1 MRRLQFYLYE
11 KILIE
16 SFQFTFFT
24 LLISFFTKMRYDYYK
39 RGKLGKLDFRKIISV
54 HSSVDVRISGSVHN
68 CYGLVLKQSTL
79 RYIIF
84 LSVPEVEVQL
94 LNILRSATF
103 VGQNAVR
110 ENPVGTTFCG
120 HIWWTFCY
128 RSACENVV
136 FKWLMIDSFAVK
148 NRWTDCKILS
158 NLQ

>member
-1 MRRLQFYLYE
+1 
-11 KILIE
+11 
-16 SFQFTFFT
+16 
-24 LLISFFTKMRYDYYK
+24 MRYDYYK

-54 HSSVDVRISGSVHN
+54 HFSVDVRISGSVHN

-110 ENPVGTTFCG
+110 EKPVGTTFSG
-120 HIWWTFCY
+120 HI
-128 RSACENVV
+128 
-136 FKWLMIDSFAVK
+136 
-148 NRWTDCKILS
+148 
-158 NLQ
+158 